1 MQTVTSST
9 GPEGRVSADRMAA
22 LHIHLA
28 DPEGAMRASLHA
40 LVQRVAGARGAA
52 IADAN
57 GLPIASTFP
66 DRDDMR
72 LASALATMIA
82 RASHLVLDSLEGDRF
97 HMVTL
102 EGTGNVILAVDVSEG
117 VGTLILIMDPIGD
130 IAGARREI
138 LRTAMEVTTILD
150 LDVV

>member
-1 MQTVTSST
+1 MRSLTTPAH
-9 GPEGRVSADRMAA
+9 PEAHVPADRMAE
-22 LHIHLA
+22 IHVHLT
-28 DPEGAMRASLHA
+28 DPEGAIRAILHG
-40 LVQRVAGARGAA
+40 LVERVAGARGAT

-82 RASHLVLDSLEGDRF
+82 RASHLVLDGLEGDRF
-97 HMVTL
+97 QIVTL
-102 EGTGNVILAVDVSEG
+102 EGSGNVILAVDVSEG
-117 VGTLILIMDPIGD
+117 VGSLILIMDPFGD
-130 IAGARREI
+130 IAGGRREI

-150 LDVV
+150 LDVG